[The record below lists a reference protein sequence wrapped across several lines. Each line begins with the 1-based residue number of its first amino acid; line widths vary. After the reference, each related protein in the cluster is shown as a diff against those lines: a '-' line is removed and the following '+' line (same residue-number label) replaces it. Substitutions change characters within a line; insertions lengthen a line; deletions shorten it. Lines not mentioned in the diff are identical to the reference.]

1 MIRFLIISQITRVN
15 RKVLGN
21 KNTSLRKNKTK
32 LKCDRRKKKYQ
43 IDLAYD
49 YKSTT
54 CFGKKK
60 KKIKTIKL
68 REELSLKENLR
79 KYLKKKMLVL
89 ENAAES

>member
-21 KNTSLRKNKTK
+21 KNTSLRKKKTQN
-32 LKCDRRKKKYQ
+32 LNVIGGKKKKNQ

-54 CFGKKK
+54 CFGKKN
-60 KKIKTIKL
+60 KI
-68 REELSLKENLR
+68 
-79 KYLKKKMLVL
+79 
-89 ENAAES
+89 